1 MSADDRRT
9 GLPTLLVTGATG
21 QAGLELA
28 RALTSLGRVVAPARA
43 QMDLADADSLRT
55 RIRQIAP
62 DVIVNAAAYTA
73 VDQAQAQPELALR
86 INAVAPGV
94 MAEEAKRR
102 NALLIH
108 YSTDYVFDGANPAPY
123 TEADTPHPLGVY
135 GQSKLAG
142 EQAVAQAGCAYLI
155 LRTSWLYS
163 ARRENFVRT
172 VLKLAR
178 EKAEL
183 AMVTDQ
189 IGAPTWARALAR
201 STAEL
206 LAKGDAIREQPG
218 IFHLC
223 AQGHVSRY
231 DFAHSIIATARD
243 LSHQQT
249 RWAALRPITTA
260 DYPRPAARPLNA
272 ALSTDKIRRAFGV
285 EMPHWREQLRDFLRE
300 LL

>member
-1 MSADDRRT
+1 MSVDECRT
-9 GLPTLLVTGATG
+9 GPPTLLITGTTG
-21 QAGLELA
+21 QAGRELR
-28 RALTSLGRVVAPARA
+28 RALKSLGRVVAPARA

-55 RIRQIAP
+55 AIRQISP
-62 DVIVNAAAYTA
+62 DIIVNAAAYTA
-73 VDQAQAQPELALR
+73 VDQAEAEPELALR

-94 MAEEAKRR
+94 MAEEAKRL

-123 TEADTPHPLGVY
+123 TETDTPHPLGVY

-142 EQAVAQAGCAYLI
+142 EQAVVQAGCAYLI

-163 ARRENFVRT
+163 AQRENFVLT

-189 IGAPTWARALAR
+189 IGSPTWARALAR
-201 STAEL
+201 STADL
-206 LAKGDAIREQPG
+206 LAKSGAIREQPG

-231 DFAHSIIATARD
+231 DFASSIIATARE
-243 LSHQQT
+243 LSRQQT
-249 RWAALRPITTA
+249 GWAALRPITTA

-272 ALSTDKIRRAFGV
+272 ALSTDKIRRAFGI
-285 EMPHWREQLRDFLRE
+285 EMPHWQQQLRDCLRE